1 MAMVKEIA
9 TFIVITEEKHMVRQM
24 IQLFKTKNQNGER
37 QLCKQKDMV
46 ERNVFTEEIPNANLQ
61 MSVFRIFKRKI
72 TTEKMGI
79 TKKGDRWIFFFL
91 N

>member
-9 TFIVITEEKHMVRQM
+9 TFIVITEEEQMVRQM

-61 MSVFRIFKRKI
+61 MSVFRIFKPRKWVLQRKV
-72 TTEKMGI
+72 TDG
-79 TKKGDRWIFFFL
+79 FFFFKL
-91 N
+91 K